1 MRWSIRL
8 TALLVCLL
16 LPAGF
21 APAQSMTAGKQ
32 EYKISKLV
40 KKPDAKG
47 VVISLSVLPAVD
59 VTKGGIGLAFFAP
72 AGDPAATLGSIQIG
86 GGEFNW
92 SFAQNGRPEY
102 WASRLHSQGGKSIGP
117 LTVIRL
123 APEHLTRGIINIRAD
138 HVETSGQFGM
148 PAKFPLDARFEV
160 ALARIR
166 WTAKEREGLVK
177 GDPIFVLVSNVLS
190 IGPAGKEGTR

>member
-1 MRWSIRL
+1 MLWSIRL

-40 KKPDAKG
+40 KRPDTKG
-47 VVISLSVLPAVD
+47 TVISLSSLPAVD
-59 VTKGGIGLAFFAP
+59 PAKSSLGLVFFAP
-72 AGDPAATLGSIQIG
+72 TDPRAALATLAIG

-92 SFAQNGRPEY
+92 SFAQNGKPEY
-102 WASRLHSQGGKSIGP
+102 WASRLRSQDGKSMGP

-123 APEHLTRGIINIRAD
+123 ASEHLNRGVINIRAD

-148 PAKFPLDARFEV
+148 PAKFPLEGRVEV

-166 WTAKEREGLVK
+166 WSAKEREGLAK
-177 GDPIFVLVSNVLS
+177 GEPIFVLVSNVLS
-190 IGPAGKEGTR
+190 IGTSGKGGTP